1 MKKRLLNLLLAVAIA
16 LSCTFPAPARADLFG
31 GDVAVLTQILAQAI
45 MQLAKLR
52 DLMGNAQSHLD
63 LIRQINQGINDSLNL
78 MKTID
83 PNLDPGIYK
92 EWATVN
98 DALSR
103 LTDIYGM
110 TPDSPEAR
118 VQKDTDQGIAEAVT
132 FNNSFY
138 KYGQHYDVVAER
150 IKDASHSVSPGGAQ
164 KLTAQALG
172 VVIQLMNQQLRAQST
187 GMKLQAQQLAL
198 ENRKEKAET
207 KLFVHNKDALR
218 GAMKAEKVQFQQPRF

>member
-1 MKKRLLNLLLAVAIA
+1 MKKRILHLCVV
-16 LSCTFPAPARADLFG
+16 LSLFCAFPQPARADLFG
-31 GDVAVLTQILAQAI
+31 GDVVVLTQILAQAI

-63 LIRQINQGINDSLNL
+63 LIRQINQGINDSLRL
-78 MKTID
+78 LKTID

-103 LTDIYGM
+103 LTDIYGFV
-110 TPDSPEAR
+110 PESPEAR

-138 KYGQHYDVVAER
+138 KYSEAYDVVAER
-150 IKDASHSVSPGGAQ
+150 IKEASHSVSPGGAQ

-172 VVIQLMNQQLRAQST
+172 VVIQLMNQQLRAQSS
-187 GMKLQAQQLAL
+187 GMKLQAHQLAL
-198 ENRKEKAET
+198 ENRKDKAET
-207 KLFVHNKDALR
+207 KLFVDNKDSLR
-218 GAMKAEKVQFQQPRF
+218 AAMKSEKVRFQQPRF

>member
-1 MKKRLLNLLLAVAIA
+1 MKKRCLHLCLA
-16 LSCTFPAPARADLFG
+16 LSLFCAFPKPARADLFG

-45 MQLAKLR
+45 MQLSELR
-52 DLMGNAQSHLD
+52 NLMGNATDHLD

-78 MKTID
+78 LKTID

-98 DALSR
+98 EAVSR
-103 LTDIYGM
+103 LSDIYGFV
-110 TPDSPEAR
+110 PDSPESR
-118 VQKDTDQGIAEAVT
+118 VQKDTDQGIAEAIT

-138 KYGQHYDVVAER
+138 KYSEHYDVVAER
-150 IKDASHSVSPGGAQ
+150 IKDASHSVSPGGAE
-164 KLTAQALG
+164 KLSAQALG
-172 VVIQLMNQQLRAQST
+172 VVIQLLNQQLRAQST

-207 KLFVHNKDALR
+207 KLFVDNKDTLR
-218 GAMKAEKVQFQQPRF
+218 AAMKAEKVRFEQPRF